1 VHKLNLINLL
11 RLKESVGDTGESGLD
26 PATGKLYLPV
36 DLIRTFAIVL
46 VIMLHAGT
54 EPVTIANQMSPEGV
68 TLWWTTNIYDSL
80 ARPAVPLFVM
90 LSGALLLQPAKLG
103 ESLSVFFKKR
113 LNRIALPF
121 LFWGVAY
128 FAWRF
133 FVHGEAL
140 SADSIVQGVLTGPYV
155 HFWFLYML
163 VGLYLIT
170 PVLRVVVAYV
180 DRKTFSFLLMLWFFG
195 TSIAPVLGLLSEYHL
210 NTNVF
215 IVTGW
220 VGYFLIGAYLLKVR
234 ERSAVLSA
242 LLVLGLTWTI
252 IGTYLIVGTIGER
265 VSQFFYDASSFSMIG
280 ASVALFLLLAAVPSN
295 MLEERFPRGSRVLR
309 LISQNTIPIYLFH
322 MMVLEALQRG
332 FFGFQISLST
342 INPVLEVPLIT
353 VVTLLICLGVIYP
366 LKRMPVV
373 KKLIG

>member
-1 VHKLNLINLL
+1 
-11 RLKESVGDTGESGLD
+11 
-26 PATGKLYLPV
+26 
-36 DLIRTFAIVL
+36 
-46 VIMLHAGT
+46 
-54 EPVTIANQMSPEGV
+54 
-68 TLWWTTNIYDSL
+68 
-80 ARPAVPLFVM
+80 
-90 LSGALLLQPAKLG
+90 
-103 ESLSVFFKKR
+103 
-113 LNRIALPF
+113 
-121 LFWGVAY
+121 
-128 FAWRF
+128 
-133 FVHGEAL
+133 
-140 SADSIVQGVLTGPYV
+140 
-155 HFWFLYML
+155 
-163 VGLYLIT
+163 
-170 PVLRVVVAYV
+170 VAYV

-342 INPVLEVPLIT
+342 MNPVLEVPLIT

-366 LKRMPVV
+366 LKRIPVV

>member
-1 VHKLNLINLL
+1 MHKLNLINLL
-11 RLKESVGDTGESGLD
+11 RIKKSVEDTGASGLD
-26 PATGKLYLPV
+26 PATGKFSLPV
-36 DLIRTFAIVL
+36 DLIRTFAILL
-46 VIMLHAGT
+46 VIMLHAAT
-54 EPVTIANQMSPEGV
+54 EPITIANQMSPEGV

-133 FVHGEAL
+133 FVHCEPL
-140 SADSIVQGVLTGPYV
+140 TVNSIVQGVLTGPYV
-155 HFWFLYML
+155 HFWFLYLL

-180 DRKTFSFLLMLWFFG
+180 DRKTFSFLLILWFFG
-195 TSIAPVLGLLSEYHL
+195 TAIAPVLGLLSAYRL
-210 NTNVF
+210 NSNVF

-234 ERSAVLSA
+234 VRPAVLSA
-242 LLVLGLTWTI
+242 LLVLGLTWTA
-252 IGTYLIVGTIGER
+252 IGTYLVVGTIGER

-342 INPVLEVPLIT
+342 MNPVLEVPLIA
-353 VVTLLICLGVIYP
+353 VVTLLICLGVICP